1 MNVAEKSLDAMMRNA
16 VDDGGYSV
24 SAGRGLFM
32 EVMEKATRRVWMS
45 AAPVSLLDFE
55 RLELDESLVK
65 VGVAMAPMDRAAF
78 QCSPGAP
85 DEPVRERIIND
96 RLYINVATPAP
107 PHEWLTSAEEGGP
120 VQITVTK
127 AHIIGFEAGRSVVV
141 MSVPE
146 GDFVEVVGEPEGDE
160 ALVLPAGGV
169 VRQVLLQQ
177 PWLIELPSPTQTF
190 FWFGDSMRSFQ
201 GPVTVP

>member
-1 MNVAEKSLDAMMRNA
+1 MNVAEKSLDVMMRNA
-16 VDDGGYSV
+16 VCEGGFSV
-24 SAGRGLFM
+24 LGGRGLFM
-32 EVMEKATRRVWMS
+32 EVMEKTTRRVWMS

-55 RLELDESLVK
+55 RLALDESLVK

-78 QCSPGAP
+78 QWSPGAP
-85 DEPVRERIIND
+85 DEPVLERIING
-96 RLYINVATPAP
+96 RLYVNVATPAP
-107 PHEWLTSAEEGGP
+107 PHEWLASAEEGGP
-120 VQITVTK
+120 VQITVNK

-141 MSVPE
+141 MSLAE
-146 GDFVEVVGEPEGDE
+146 GDFVEVVGGTEGDD

-169 VRQVLLQQ
+169 VRQVSLEQ

>member
-1 MNVAEKSLDAMMRNA
+1 
-16 VDDGGYSV
+16 
-24 SAGRGLFM
+24 
-32 EVMEKATRRVWMS
+32 
-45 AAPVSLLDFE
+45 
-55 RLELDESLVK
+55 
-65 VGVAMAPMDRAAF
+65 
-78 QCSPGAP
+78 
-85 DEPVRERIIND
+85 
-96 RLYINVATPAP
+96 LYINVATPAP

-127 AHIIGFEAGRSVVV
+127 SHIIGFEAGRSVVV

-146 GDFVEVVGEPEGDE
+146 GDFVEVVGESEGDE

>member
-1 MNVAEKSLDAMMRNA
+1 
-16 VDDGGYSV
+16 
-24 SAGRGLFM
+24 M

-55 RLELDESLVK
+55 RLALDESLVK

-78 QCSPGAP
+78 QSSPGAP
-85 DEPVRERIIND
+85 DEPVLERIING
-96 RLYINVATPAP
+96 RLYVNVATPAP
-107 PHEWLTSAEEGGP
+107 PHEWLASAEEGGP

-141 MSVPE
+141 MSLCQKAILSRWSV
-146 GDFVEVVGEPEGDE
+146 EPEGDD

-169 VRQVLLQQ
+169 VRQVSLQQ

>member
-78 QCSPGAP
+78 QCSPGAS

-107 PHEWLTSAEEGGP
+107 PHEWLASAEEGGP